1 MCKAWYALSSLYH
14 ICFLVF
20 KSKKKRERASDFA
33 GIFLDLQGLKNF
45 SKAARDLLQRI
56 QKIDSDNY
64 PEVTM
69 MFLMVST
76 QFCITINS
84 KTSIESVLCLWII

>member
-1 MCKAWYALSSLYH
+1 M
-14 ICFLVF
+14 
-20 KSKKKRERASDFA
+20 
-33 GIFLDLQGLKNF
+33 KNF

-69 MFLMVST
+69 MFLNDFEVVCYLCQLMAILRDL
-76 QFCITINS
+76 FCVYGS
-84 KTSIESVLCLWII
+84 LDIEPYVHYQRWFWIQASVEHCEIFP